1 MPQFVSQAQP
11 PLAFI
16 PQCLNPWV
24 VETVRFLLPLWMPW
38 KLSITSVEAENLKI
52 LVKLYQEF
60 QAGDTRFLM
69 AFRHP
74 STNDPFAMSN
84 MLWRL
89 VPKEARKAG
98 IRFKRPTYSHFIYD
112 RGIPLWAGQFVSWL
126 FPRLGG
132 TPIFRG
138 KADRM
143 GLRAARDLFA
153 NSPYPIA
160 VSPEGG
166 TNEHNEIVSS
176 LEPGVAQLGFWCVE
190 DLLKAERSEKVLIVP
205 LNIRYSYVTP
215 PWNALKKLMDGMEA
229 QVGLPTTPAPAPN
242 LLTDPDTDVLYG
254 RVLRLSECLLEEMD
268 HFYSQYYHLSR
279 PQEPNP
285 EIQGTANRNA
295 KLVFRLQQQL
305 DVALQVAELHFGLTA
320 KGTIVDRCRRL
331 EQAGFDRV
339 YRQDLDKLTPLERGM
354 ADWVAQEASLRIGHM
369 RMVERLTVVSGS
381 YILEKPTGDRF
392 AEIILILW
400 KIIAYIQGDDPHN
413 PPSLGPKS
421 LKMTI
426 GDPISVCE
434 RWPAYQVDRRSARKA
449 VDELTQKIQT
459 ALEEMTA
466 QEP

>member
-16 PQCLNPWV
+16 PQSLNPMV
-24 VETVRFLLPLWMPW
+24 VETVRFLLPFWMPW
-38 KLSITSVEAENLKI
+38 KLSITSVEAENLEV

-60 QAGDTRFLM
+60 QAGKIRFLM

-74 STNDPFAMSN
+74 STKDPFAMSN

-98 IRFKRPTYSHFIYD
+98 IRFKTPTYSHFIYD

-132 TPIFRG
+132 TPILRG
-138 KADRM
+138 KADRA

-166 TNEHNEIVSS
+166 TNEHNEIVSP

-190 DLLKAERSEKVLIVP
+190 DLLKAGRSESVYIVP
-205 LNIRYSYVTP
+205 LNIRYSYLSP
-215 PWNALKKLMDGMEA
+215 PWDALKDLMGELET
-229 QVGLPTTPAPAPN
+229 QLGLPATPEPAPN
-242 LLTDPDTDVLYG
+242 LLADPQADMLYG
-254 RVLRLSECLLEEMD
+254 RVLRLGERLLAEMST
-268 HFYSQYYHLSR
+268 FYSQYYHLSC
-279 PQEPNP
+279 PAEVLPH
-285 EIQGTANRNA
+285 ECSDRNT
-295 KLVFRLQQQL
+295 KLAFQLKQQL
-305 DVALQVAELHFGLTA
+305 DIALQAAETYFGLPT
-320 KGTIVDRCRRL
+320 KGNLVDRCRRL
-331 EQAGFDRV
+331 EQAGFDRI
-339 YRQDLDKLTPLERGM
+339 YRQDLDQLTPLKRGM

-369 RMVERLTVVSGS
+369 RLVERLTMISGN

-400 KIIAYIQGDDPHN
+400 KIMAYIQGGNPHEA
-413 PPSLGPKS
+413 PTLGPQT

-426 GDPISVCE
+426 GDPISVTE
-434 RWPAYQVDRRSARKA
+434 RWPVYQTDRRGARQA
-449 VDELTQKIQT
+449 VEALTQAIQD
-459 ALEEMTA
+459 ALEEMNVRE
-466 QEP
+466 Q